1 MKPVLIRQHL
11 DLAPPGLLATWL
23 EARGMSYEVSRSW
36 LNGRVP
42 DLDRYA
48 FVASLGHERGVGD
61 TDDAAVAAELALLE
75 RAVAR
80 GVPVL
85 GLCFGGQVLAAAL
98 GGRVERAPVPELG
111 WVEIDT
117 DDAAR
122 VPAGPWLEWHFDRF
136 AIPPGGH
143 EIARSAGGSQA
154 FRLGPHLG
162 VQFHPEATVEIVER
176 WARLH
181 GRLLPGL
188 GIADAAALL
197 DASPQRREAA
207 AAAAFRLFDAFV
219 EGFTAAGGGS
229 ELAAA
234 GQVGDQ
240 IKQ

>member
-11 DLAPPGLLATWL
+11 DLAPPGLLASWL
-23 EARGMSYEVSRSW
+23 EARGLSYEVSRSW
-36 LNGRVP
+36 LDGPAP

-48 FVASLGHERGVGD
+48 FVASLGHERGVRD

-85 GLCFGGQVLAAAL
+85 GLCFGGQVLAAVL
-98 GGRVERAPVPELG
+98 GGRVERAPMPELG
-111 WVEIDT
+111 WVEIET

-136 AIPPGGH
+136 TTPPGAH

-154 FRLGPHLG
+154 FALGPHVG
-162 VQFHPEATVEIVER
+162 VQFHPETTVEIVDG

-188 GIADAAALL
+188 GIDDAEALL
-197 DASPQRREAA
+197 AASPQRRRAA
-207 AAAAFRLFDAFV
+207 AAAAFQLFDAF
-219 EGFTAAGGGS
+219 
-229 ELAAA
+229 AAA
-234 GQVGDQ
+234 LPAADGASRARAGRNQ
-240 IKQ
+240 IAQ